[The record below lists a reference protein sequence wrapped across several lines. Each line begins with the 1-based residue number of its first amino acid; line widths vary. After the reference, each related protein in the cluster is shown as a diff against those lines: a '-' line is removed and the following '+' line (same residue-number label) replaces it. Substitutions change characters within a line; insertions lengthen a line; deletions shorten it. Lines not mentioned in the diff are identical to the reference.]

1 MQNLAP
7 KSLSDLNQAF
17 SDSPE
22 GFLVV
27 DQGVPRFAVLDYQTY
42 KKLRSE
48 IGKAPITGKILVTGG
63 AGYIG
68 SATVRLLRDKGFDV
82 VVYDNLSTGVRERVG
97 DCPLVVGD
105 LSDLELLN
113 KTFDE
118 GSFDAVVHFAGSVVV
133 EESVKNPAK
142 YFQNNVVNGLNL
154 LRAMVDHGVQK
165 IVFSSSAAVYG
176 EPIGGVISEDMPCDP
191 TNPYGESKLMF
202 ERILRDYAEAYGL
215 RATALRYFNASGS
228 WPEAGVGYRYNGEET
243 HLVPRL
249 LQVAAGTLPELVV
262 NGQNYDTPD
271 RTCVRDYIHIRDL
284 AEAHVLALKRLSTER
299 GFAAYNVGTG
309 KGYSV
314 LEVIEAAMDITGRMV
329 PMRFAE
335 RRAGD
340 PPKLVADTSKMKLRW
355 NWQPKHDLNSILES
369 SWQWL
374 QQNKKAT

>member
-1 MQNLAP
+1 MQNLDP
-7 KSLSDLNQAF
+7 KTLSDLNQAF

-22 GFLVV
+22 GFRVV

-97 DCPLVVGD
+97 DCPLG
-105 LSDLELLN
+105 
-113 KTFDE
+113 
-118 GSFDAVVHFAGSVVV
+118 G
-133 EESVKNPAK
+133 
-142 YFQNNVVNGLNL
+142 
-154 LRAMVDHGVQK
+154 MVDHGVQK

-314 LEVIEAAMDITGRMV
+314 LEVIEAAMEITGRMV